1 MPDVFEVLDRGLAGP
16 IERRRFLKFTGALAG
31 AAAFCQARGDLAH
44 ATTPLGGYP
53 FTLGVASGDPERH
66 GAVLWTRLAPAPF
79 EPDGGVPY
87 RRLPVE
93 WRVAKDPGMRRVVR
107 KGTTLAVPQL
117 AHSVHVEVSDLDPGR
132 EYFFQFRYRDEVS
145 PVGRT
150 LTAPSRWSSV
160 SSLAFAFASCQKWD
174 DGYYS
179 AYRRM
184 AEEDI
189 AFVVHL
195 GDYLYEYGIDEHGGF
210 RGVPVPDQFRP
221 ECETLERYRLQY
233 GLYKSDP
240 DLRRAHELFPWLIAW
255 DDHEVQNDYAGLSPE
270 GGEPNPEFTARRAA
284 AYQAFYE
291 HIPLRAAALS
301 RGGEVRLYRRV
312 TWGDLAEFNVVDER
326 QYRTDQ
332 PCGDG
337 EFPRCPESLD
347 PAVTMLGER
356 QEEWLRE
363 GLEDSRARW
372 NVIAQQVMMGQL
384 DHNRGDPRI
393 YWHDAWDGYPV
404 ARQRIVDHL
413 LRARI
418 RNPVLITGDWHST
431 FVNDIKRDFSDPDSA
446 TVATEFVGTSI
457 SSNGDFPVYG
467 PYYGPMIPANPHI
480 RFFDG
485 DRRGYVRCVL
495 DRDEWRT
502 DLRMVSTVSRSDAP
516 VSTFASFVVESG
528 RPGAQRA

>member
-1 MPDVFEVLDRGLAGP
+1 MGDVLDVLEQPLAEP
-16 IERRRFLKFTGALAG
+16 MDRRRFLAFTGALAS
-31 AAAFCQARGDLAH
+31 AAAFSQLRGDLAH
-44 ATTPLGGYP
+44 AGKPLGGYP
-53 FTLGVASGDPERH
+53 FTLGVASGDPARN
-66 GAVLWTRLAPAPF
+66 GAVLWTRLAPQPF
-79 EPDGGVPY
+79 ESDGGVPH
-87 RRLPVE
+87 RRLAVH

-107 KGTTLAVPQL
+107 RGVSLAVPEL
-117 AHSVHVEVSDLDPGR
+117 AHSVHAEVSGLEPGR
-132 EYFFQFRYRDEVS
+132 EYFFQFHYRDEDS

-150 LTAPSRWSSV
+150 LTAPPRGASV
-160 SSLAFAFASCQKWD
+160 DRLRFAFASCQKWD

-184 AEEDI
+184 AEEDL

-195 GDYLYEYGIDEHGGF
+195 GDYLYEYGIGETGGF
-210 RGVPVPDQFRP
+210 RNVPVPDQFRP
-221 ECETLERYRLQY
+221 ETETLERYRLQY

-240 DLRRAHELFPWLIAW
+240 DLRRAHQLFPWLIAW
-255 DDHEVQNDYAGLSPE
+255 DDHEVQNDYAGLAPE
-270 GGEPNPEFTARRAA
+270 GGQPNPAFTARRAA

-291 HIPLRAAALS
+291 HIPLRAAALP
-301 RGGEVRLYRRV
+301 RAGALRLYRRMA
-312 TWGDLAEFNVVDER
+312 WGDLAEFSVLDAR

-347 PAVTMLGER
+347 PAVTMLGREQER
-356 QEEWLRE
+356 WLHD

-384 DHNRGDPRI
+384 DHDRGDPRI

-413 LRARI
+413 ANARV

-431 FVNDIKRDFSDPDSA
+431 FVNDIKRDFSNPSSA

-467 PYYGPMIPANPHI
+467 PYYGPMIDANPHI
-480 RFFDG
+480 KFFDG
-485 DRRGYVRCVL
+485 DRRGYVRCTL
-495 DRDEWRT
+495 DRRQWRT

-516 VSTFASFVVESG
+516 VSTFASFVVENG
-528 RPGAQRA
+528 RPGAQQV